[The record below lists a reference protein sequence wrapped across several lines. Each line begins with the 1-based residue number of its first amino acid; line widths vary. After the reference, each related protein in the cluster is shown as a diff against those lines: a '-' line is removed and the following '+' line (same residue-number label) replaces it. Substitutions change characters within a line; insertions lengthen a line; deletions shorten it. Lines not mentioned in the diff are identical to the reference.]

1 MVQRSTE
8 ERGDAHETRPLL
20 SPSAGQTGILEAHA
34 AAEDSPAHRSRCTWP
49 WTHVIGLVLSIAIIS
64 DFSES
69 MFTAPRI
76 RLYESVI
83 CAEFYSQADP
93 SLVGPDGSVPER
105 LCKVVPVQE
114 ELATILG
121 WQSFIDSIPAILL
134 PIPFGYLAD
143 KYGRKWIMTLGL
155 VGFTLAYA
163 WIEFVVCPPEEAA
176 ACPKCKPCSSIA
188 CESRLPWVCPCTMS
202 CSRRFSTFLVEGRL
216 LPQRFLLPSWLMSC
230 RQS

>member
-1 MVQRSTE
+1 MVQRSAE

-20 SPSAGQTGILEAHA
+20 SPSAGQTEIHEAQAA
-34 AAEDSPAHRSRCTWP
+34 AAEDSPTHRSRCSWP

-83 CAEFYSQADP
+83 CAEFFSRADP
-93 SLVGPDGSVPER
+93 SLVGPDGNVPER

-114 ELATILG
+114 ELATLLG

-163 WIEFVVCPPEEAA
+163 WIEFVVCS
-176 ACPKCKPCSSIA
+176 PKGASVLPKWKPCSSVVYQ
-188 CESRLPWVCPCTMS
+188 SRLPWVYPCTMS
-202 CSRRFSTFLVEGRL
+202 CSRRFSTFSVEGRL
-216 LPQRFLLPSWLMSC
+216 PQQRF
-230 RQS
+230 